1 MRYPFVAAVLFLPS
15 AALAQAIRITPLAP
29 PSGRLDHEFTR
40 VESVRELKDGRV
52 IVSDPNDR
60 GLVVI
65 DFRNGSV
72 VDVSHK
78 GRGPGEYARA
88 GTVYGL
94 AADSSVMSDNAN
106 RRWLL
111 LHGDRVVATIPP
123 DDPAVL
129 AAAGIVSGADTF
141 GHVLTQRRPPPKPGP
156 SIIGKDDSTTLVL
169 VSRARGTVDTLTAV
183 RRQPGRLEARYSA
196 DGRLSSTTMRIN
208 PFVAGEK
215 FILFRD
221 GWLAVARVE
230 PYRVDWRAPDGK
242 WTRGAPLPIP
252 SINMNDREKRAAMA
266 RMAKENNL
274 PVTSPDAFSDWPAT
288 LSPFRPSGSLLE
300 ASDGRL
306 LVPHQSSADH
316 EETIYDVVNRR
327 GQLDGQLT
335 LPPNERIAGFGAASV
350 YVVVVDD
357 DGIERLRRHPWSATR

>member
-29 PSGRLDHEFTR
+29 PSGRLDHEVTR
-40 VESVRELKDGRV
+40 VESVRGLKDG
-52 IVSDPNDR
+52 R

-129 AAAGIVSGADTF
+129 AAAGIVSGADTS
-141 GHVLTQRRPPPKPGP
+141 GHVLPPRP
-156 SIIGKDDSTTLVL
+156 
-169 VSRARGTVDTLTAV
+169 
-183 RRQPGRLEARYSA
+183 
-196 DGRLSSTTMRIN
+196 
-208 PFVAGEK
+208 
-215 FILFRD
+215 
-221 GWLAVARVE
+221 
-230 PYRVDWRAPDGK
+230 
-242 WTRGAPLPIP
+242 
-252 SINMNDREKRAAMA
+252 
-266 RMAKENNL
+266 
-274 PVTSPDAFSDWPAT
+274 
-288 LSPFRPSGSLLE
+288 
-300 ASDGRL
+300 
-306 LVPHQSSADH
+306 
-316 EETIYDVVNRR
+316 
-327 GQLDGQLT
+327 
-335 LPPNERIAGFGAASV
+335 
-350 YVVVVDD
+350 
-357 DGIERLRRHPWSATR
+357 